1 MIHTMKLNPEPFS
14 LIKNGTK
21 KIELRLYDEKRR
33 KIKIGDTIVFTKT
46 GSFDSTEANDSE
58 GGQLKATVTNLFV
71 FDSFEKLYQELNL
84 LECGYTKENIGNAR
98 PEDMEEYYSKDLQ
111 QKYRV
116 VGIQIKL

>member
-1 MIHTMKLNPEPFS
+1 MIHEMKLNPEPFS

-46 GSFDSTEANDSE
+46 GSSNSTTINNSKPE
-58 GGQLKATVTNLFV
+58 QLEVTVTNLFV
-71 FDSFEKLYQELNL
+71 FDSFEELYQNLNL
-84 LECGYTKENIGNAR
+84 LECGYTKENIEKAH
-98 PEDMEEYYSKDLQ
+98 PEDMEEYYSKELQ
-111 QKYRV
+111 EKYRV